1 MCNLGETLA
10 EASRDYGRKEGI
22 VERREGTL
30 LNMLRRL
37 VKRQQPIDGQAVA
50 DIAEDAEITVS
61 RVKELARDNG
71 FILQ

>member
-10 EASRDYGRKEGI
+10 EESRDYGRKEGI
-22 VERREGTL
+22 VEGREGTL
-30 LNMLRRL
+30 LNMLKRL